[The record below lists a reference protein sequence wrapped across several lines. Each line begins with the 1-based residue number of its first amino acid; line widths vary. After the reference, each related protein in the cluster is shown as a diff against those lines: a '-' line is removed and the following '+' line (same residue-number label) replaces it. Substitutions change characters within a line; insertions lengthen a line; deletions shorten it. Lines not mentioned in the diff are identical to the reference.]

1 MNDKIRKMLT
11 NIDYMLSKKTIKK
24 LCFDYFTKNKEGFFS
39 TVEYLSELF
48 P

>member
-1 MNDKIRKMLT
+1 MNDKIMKMLT
-11 NIDYMLSKKTIKK
+11 SIDYMLSKKTIKK
-24 LCFDYFTKNKEGFFS
+24 LYFDYSTKNEEGFFS